1 MHRNWILA
9 TLVILFAWQALGQ
22 NSDERGPSLGEI
34 AKKNKNNDSSRSK
47 AKRVIT
53 DDDVNVR
60 SNPIPVIAVQ
70 GPDNTDEVLNEIREF
85 KRTHDAAETE
95 RVVHQWFDEQS
106 DVLSAAIEANARIA
120 QNTQMRMEVQQ
131 DTNRISIKIK
141 ISIKMPW
148 ITRATAG
155 GCSNARLLS
164 AGRNASM
171 RPATAT
177 TGRSS
182 AASSRRWRKCVSM

>member
-22 NSDERGPSLGEI
+22 NSDERAPSLGDI

-70 GPDNTDEVLNEIREF
+70 GPDNTDEVLNAIREF
-85 KRTHDAAETE
+85 KKD
-95 RVVHQWFDEQS
+95 
-106 DVLSAAIEANARIA
+106 
-120 QNTQMRMEVQQ
+120 
-131 DTNRISIKIK
+131 
-141 ISIKMPW
+141 
-148 ITRATAG
+148 
-155 GCSNARLLS
+155 
-164 AGRNASM
+164 
-171 RPATAT
+171 
-177 TGRSS
+177 
-182 AASSRRWRKCVSM
+182 SRCG